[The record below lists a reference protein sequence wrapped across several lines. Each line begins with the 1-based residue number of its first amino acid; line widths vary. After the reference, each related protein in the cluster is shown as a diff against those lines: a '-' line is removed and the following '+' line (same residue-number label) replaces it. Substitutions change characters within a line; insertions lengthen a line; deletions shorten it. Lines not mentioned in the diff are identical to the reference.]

1 MVISEQ
7 CSLHEKAAY
16 EMHEKDAKMHM
27 RLFFLLL
34 LPLFLP
40 FMNSD
45 CQSTLD
51 WLADDS
57 EEDICV
63 GTQLSAA
70 DYRPH
75 HQSHRAALLRV
86 NRYSSQNPWVCF
98 PLHSSSLTLDS

>member
-7 CSLHEKAAY
+7 CSLCG
-16 EMHEKDAKMHM
+16 KDAYKMAN
-27 RLFFLLL
+27 FFFTIFASFSSL
-34 LPLFLP
+34 

-70 DYRPH
+70 DYCSH
-75 HQSHRAALLRV
+75 HQSHRAALPRV
-86 NRYSSQNPWVCF
+86 NHYSSQNPWVYC
-98 PLHSSSLTLDS
+98 PLHSSSLSIDS

>member
-7 CSLHEKAAY
+7 CSLHGKAACD
-16 EMHEKDAKMHM
+16 MTDS
-27 RLFFLLL
+27 FFTILASFS
-34 LPLFLP
+34 PLFL
-40 FMNSD
+40 NSD

-75 HQSHRAALLRV
+75 HQSHRAALPRV
-86 NRYSSQNPWVCF
+86 NHYSSQNPWVCC
-98 PLHSSSLTLDS
+98 PLHSSSLSLGS